1 MTYSDLLAGAV
12 TADQGVIAADT
23 EDGKVP
29 CVRLVFHYAQ
39 GHPHGEAFMEHKG
52 LDRLI
57 AELSAIRDQ
66 YMGRT

>member
-1 MTYSDLLAGAV
+1 MSYGELLAFNV

-39 GHPHGEAFMEHKG
+39 GHPHGEKFMAHTG

-57 AELSAIRDQ
+57 EDLTKIRDN